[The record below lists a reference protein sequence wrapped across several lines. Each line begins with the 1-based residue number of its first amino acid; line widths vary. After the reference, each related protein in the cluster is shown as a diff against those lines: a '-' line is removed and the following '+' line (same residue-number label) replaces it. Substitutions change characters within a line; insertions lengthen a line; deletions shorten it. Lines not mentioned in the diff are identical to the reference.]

1 MCITGLP
8 NINISLSSDIVLVF
22 IYLII
27 CCFECYIFPHGSDR
41 EQGPWARPV
50 TTQRLF
56 YALKDAVFLQ
66 EQDSFPKA
74 QILSH
79 ISGFQ
84 SNFSSYEQKALG
96 AADRHI
102 YCNAG
107 IFCTSHNK
115 YLSFYRPITSHRNK
129 AIYWQISFYTLS

>member
-1 MCITGLP
+1 M
-8 NINISLSSDIVLVF
+8 DV
-22 IYLII
+22 
-27 CCFECYIFPHGSDR
+27 IFPRGSDR

-56 YALKDAVFLQ
+56 YALKDAVILQ
-66 EQDSFPKA
+66 EQNSFPKA

-84 SNFSSYEQKALG
+84 SNFSSHEQKALG
-96 AADRHI
+96 APDRRQHTKPDEHI
-102 YCNAG
+102 HCNAV

-115 YLSFYRPITSHRNK
+115 YLSFYSPITSHRNK
-129 AIYWQISFYTLS
+129 AIY